1 MKRRQ
6 GLKGKPGEF
15 GTTGGN
21 SGGSLIAQ
29 ARNRAQR
36 RVRSRGVYSHRGCC
50 SHPRPQ
56 LEAPHAVR
64 EAHGTPAL
72 RNNQRRSVRQGGRS
86 YRACGKRGSG
96 GVCRSSYRLTW
107 EALGRADRVA
117 PSALTL
123 SVDDRVSRV
132 RGTWR
137 CGRSQFRVPAML
149 GARKLEAH
157 VLTFAWTAGDRQSGY
172 NPHAWRAAGPR
183 DDLVSQHANQ
193 VRENDGHQTEQNTR
207 SSITTPINR
216 GEQESSHATNQVSY
230 FQCHCGE

>member
-56 LEAPHAVR
+56 LEAPHAVS

-72 RNNQRRSVRQGGRS
+72 RNNQRWSVHQVRS
-86 YRACGKRGSG
+86 KRCSG

-117 PSALTL
+117 PSVLTL

-132 RGTWR
+132 RGAWR
-137 CGRSQFRVPAML
+137 CGRSQFRVPAL
-149 GARKLEAH
+149 LDARKLEAY
-157 VLTFAWTAGDRQSGY
+157 VLTFAWTAGDRRSGY
-172 NPHAWRAAGPR
+172 NPHAWRAAGPC
-183 DDLVSQHANQ
+183 DDLERQHMYQ
-193 VRENDGHQTEQNTR
+193 VRENNGHQTEQDTR